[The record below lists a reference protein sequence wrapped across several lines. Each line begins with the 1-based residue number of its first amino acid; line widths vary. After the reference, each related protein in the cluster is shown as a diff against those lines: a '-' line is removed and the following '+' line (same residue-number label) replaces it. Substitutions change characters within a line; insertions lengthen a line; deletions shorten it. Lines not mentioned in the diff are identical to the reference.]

1 MASRLSQENLNR
13 RALAIKNG
21 KNTYVRT
28 DGSTYT
34 IRNRNNPRL
43 RRRFGGQGG
52 TDELSAARKSNRGGG
67 TDGPRKR
74 HERAST
80 VPGTNRA
87 AYGAAMAAANQAGMD
102 GDHIND
108 VARTSPR
115 YKGKAM
121 RRRLKIHSRFAS
133 VGSATG
139 NHPNNIQP
147 LTPDQNQ
154 RQKPADIRKL
164 DNALKGMD
172 ERNPPKRQPK
182 SGRITGPRA
191 TPNTVS
197 IPRNWVPPVQDHVDA
212 GVVEKEIY
220 SGVTTQN
227 ALSRAVQMYVN
238 AQPKFFQHPG
248 SIPIYIP

>member
-1 MASRLSQENLNR
+1 MARRLSQENLNR
-13 RALAIKNG
+13 RALAIQNG
-21 KNTYVRT
+21 ENTYTRT

-34 IRNRNNPRL
+34 IRNRNNNRWKHTYN
-43 RRRFGGQGG
+43 GQGG
-52 TDELSAARKSNRGGG
+52 RDEFSAARKGNRGGG
-67 TDGPRKR
+67 SDGSRAR
-74 HERAST
+74 NERVST
-80 VPGTNRA
+80 APGTNRSA
-87 AYGAAMAAANQAGMD
+87 FGAAMAAANQAGMD

-108 VARTSPR
+108 VARTGR
-115 YKGKAM
+115 TYMGKAM

-154 RQKPADIRKL
+154 RQKPADQRKL
-164 DNALKGMD
+164 NNALKGMN

-182 SGRITGPRA
+182 PGRITGPKA

-197 IPRNWVPPVQDHVDA
+197 IPRTWVPPVQDHIDA
-212 GVVEKEIY
+212 GVVEKPITN
-220 SGVTTQN
+220 GVTTQN

-238 AQPKFFQHPG
+238 AQPMFFQHPG